1 MQSWE
6 NPLTWG
12 MTKEDYEKTWPD
24 ANFYYYPNKIYAN
37 KPGKTD
43 MPDVILQNFQG
54 DCGSL
59 ILQKANYATKES
71 LAFAREIASKNGFN
85 KIFATVVG
93 KPNMIENA
101 VKAFKQNR
109 WITVTKGHSNRNKQK
124 EDYIFVLYIRNCH
137 YKGY

>member
-12 MTKEDYEKTWPD
+12 LTKQQYETTWPD
-24 ANFYYYPNKIYAN
+24 ANFYFYTNKIQVS
-37 KPGKTD
+37 KPNEKN
-43 MPDVILQNFQG
+43 MPDVVLQNFPG

-59 ILQKANYATKES
+59 LLLKANNATKES
-71 LAFAREIASKNGFN
+71 LAFARDIASKNGFS

-93 KPNMIENA
+93 KPNIIENA
-101 VKAFKQNR
+101 VKAFKQSR
-109 WITVTKGHSNRNKQK
+109 WINVAKGYSNRNKQK